1 MILLKEGDHIGV
13 FYGECIY
20 KNPCLLITKIMPA
33 ANNQS
38 NTSTWSKQTKKS
50 RWFIYLNVIIAI
62 VVLSAVILL
71 KDSNSH
77 YQDRSAYDTAY
88 VKLSGE
94 EKDPKVLHHGIVYT
108 EAARANAYHSITMQS
123 HGTFF
128 IGLLVS
134 LVFMA
139 NSIFIFR
146 SAAPQR
152 VNVVE

>member
-1 MILLKEGDHIGV
+1 MH
-13 FYGECIY
+13 
-20 KNPCLLITKIMPA
+20 P
-33 ANNQS
+33 ANNAP
-38 NTSTWSKQTKKS
+38 NTPTWSKQPKKS
-50 RWFIYLNVIIAI
+50 RWFIYMNAIIAI

-88 VKLSGE
+88 VKLSSE

-134 LVFMA
+134 MVFTA

-146 SAAPQR
+146 SGVPQR
-152 VNVVE
+152 ANVIE